1 MNLQMDVSLAKGYK
15 SPSQVAKILTE
26 NWIAQ
31 ESYCPSCLNTLT
43 QAKANSRVLDF
54 TCKGCEFDFELKSK
68 KGIFSKKITDGA
80 YGAMI
85 ERLAQPSSPHFFF
98 MNYSPDFKVQNL
110 VAVPAYFIQSSVIER
125 RNPLSQSAKRAGWV
139 GCNILSEK
147 IPEAGKIVLI
157 KNSVIIDREKVKKK
171 WSQTS
176 FLRAAE
182 NIDSR
187 SWTLDVL
194 LCIEKLETKSFSLQ
208 QVYQFECELAIKH
221 PNNNHIKHKIRQ
233 QLQVLRDKGVLDFVS
248 RGNYKLVSI

>member
-1 MNLQMDVSLAKGYK
+1 MDISLARDYK

-54 TCKGCEFDFELKSK
+54 ICKSCEFDFELKSK

-85 ERLAQPSSPHFFF
+85 ERLAKPNSPHFFF

-110 VAVPAYFIQSSVIER
+110 IAVPAYFIQPSFIER
-125 RNPLSQSAKRAGWV
+125 RKPLSENAKRAGWV

-147 IPEAGKIVLI
+147 IPNAGKVVLI
-157 KNSVIIDREKVKKK
+157 ENSIILDREKVKLK
-171 WSQTS
+171 WSQTN
-176 FLRAAE
+176 FLQTILSI
-182 NIDSR
+182 NSR
-187 SWTLDVL
+187 SWTIDVL
-194 LCIEKLETKSFSLQ
+194 SCIEKLDSVNFSLKQ
-208 QVYQFECELAIKH
+208 LYFFESELAQKH
-221 PNNNHIKHKIRQ
+221 PKNKHIKDKIRQ
-233 QLQVLRDKGVLDFVS
+233 QLQILRDKGLVEFVS
-248 RGNYKLVSI
+248 PGFYKLRIISSV

>member
-15 SPSQVAKILTE
+15 SPSQVAKLLTE

-110 VAVPAYFIQSSVIER
+110 IAVPAYFIQPSVIER

-157 KNSVIIDREKVKKK
+157 KNSVMIDRESVKKK

-187 SWTLDVL
+187 SWMLDVL
-194 LCIEKLETKSFSLQ
+194 
-208 QVYQFECELAIKH
+208 
-221 PNNNHIKHKIRQ
+221 
-233 QLQVLRDKGVLDFVS
+233 
-248 RGNYKLVSI
+248 RG